1 MLALFGKFVVKSKV
15 FIIVLSLVLI
25 IPALF
30 GIFKTKINCVSL
42 PDISFSEKIE
52 KLSAG
57 LSLLTA
63 SGLTFR
69 QRKPIIFI
77 TEAHL

>member
-1 MLALFGKFVVKSKV
+1 MIDLLALFGKLVVKSKV

-30 GIFKTKINCVSL
+30 GIFKTKINWVSL

-57 LSLLTA
+57 L
-63 SGLTFR
+63 F
-69 QRKPIIFI
+69 
-77 TEAHL
+77 